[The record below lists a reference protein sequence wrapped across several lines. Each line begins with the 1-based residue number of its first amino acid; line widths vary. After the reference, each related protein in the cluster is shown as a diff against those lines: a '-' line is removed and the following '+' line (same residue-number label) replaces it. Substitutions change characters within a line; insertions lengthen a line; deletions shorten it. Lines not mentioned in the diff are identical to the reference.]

1 MNPAAPYPLVYSSDS
16 PMLFVYRTLERV
28 FDSDATVLIE
38 GESGAGKDALAHWL
52 HRNSTRSHG
61 PFIKIDLGSLP
72 GELVE
77 SELFG
82 YERGAF
88 TGALA
93 NKLGKLDLSQKGTLV
108 LDEIANVDLRI
119 QAKLLHVVEAKEF
132 FRLGGGD
139 PIALNCRIV
148 ALSSTPLAKALER
161 KTFRQDLFFRLNLIS
176 VTIPPLR
183 ERRNEVVPMAEA
195 LLHQLS
201 RKYNVSAKLDH
212 SCEPVLLGYDFP
224 GNIRELRNGLERAVL
239 LRTSGDLVT
248 PDSLPAAWLSARTS
262 LSQKMPSLEDM
273 ERSYIA
279 EVLKLTHGRKIRA
292 ANILGISRKTLLEKR
307 KKYNLL

>member
-1 MNPAAPYPLVYSSDS
+1 
-16 PMLFVYRTLERV
+16 MLFVYRTLERV

-38 GESGAGKDALAHWL
+38 GESGAGKDALAHWI
-52 HRNSTRSHG
+52 HRNSARSHA

-88 TGALA
+88 TGALS

-183 ERRNEVVPMAEA
+183 ERRNEIIAMAEA
-195 LLHQLS
+195 LLQQLS
-201 RKYNVSAKLDH
+201 RKYNVHASLDR
-212 SCEPVLLGYDFP
+212 SCESVLLGYDFP

-248 PDSLPAAWLSARTS
+248 SDSLPVAWMSARTS
-262 LSQKMPSLEDM
+262 VNQKMPTLEDV
-273 ERSYIA
+273 ERRYIA
-279 EVLKLTHGRKIRA
+279 EVLKLTHGRKIKA

>member
-1 MNPAAPYPLVYSSDS
+1 MDAYPFVYSADS
-16 PMLFVYRTLERV
+16 PMRIVYRTLERV

-52 HRNSTRSHG
+52 HRNSTRSHA
-61 PFIKIDLGSLP
+61 PFTKIDLGSLP

-93 NKLGKLDLSQKGTLV
+93 TKLGKLDLSQRGTLV

-132 FRLGGGD
+132 FRLGGNE

-148 ALSSTPLAKALER
+148 ALSSMPLSKALEC

-183 ERRNEVVPMAEA
+183 DRRNEIVPMAEA
-195 LLHQLS
+195 LLHQLG
-201 RKYNVSAKLDH
+201 RKYSVSVKLDR
-212 SCEPVLLGYDFP
+212 SSDAVLLSYDFP

-239 LRTSGDLVT
+239 LRPSGDLVT
-248 PDSLPAAWLSARTS
+248 PESLPATWLAVRSAS
-262 LSQKMPSLEDM
+262 SQKLPSLEDM
-273 ERSYIA
+273 ERRYIA
-279 EVLKLTHGRKIRA
+279 EILKLTHGRKIKA
-292 ANILGISRKTLLEKR
+292 AGILGISRKTLLEKR